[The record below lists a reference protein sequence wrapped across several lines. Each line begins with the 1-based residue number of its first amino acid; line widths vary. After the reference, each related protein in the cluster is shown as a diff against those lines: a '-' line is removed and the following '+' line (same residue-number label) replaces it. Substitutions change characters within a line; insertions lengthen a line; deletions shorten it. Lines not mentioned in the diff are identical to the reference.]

1 MISVSKQSFGN
12 EHELQ
17 LLLNRNLF
25 NVLKIISE
33 HQSDRCY
40 LLSNKIRRVA
50 AKSIDEIEEEI
61 TEEFS
66 LFNDWME
73 KYEYIIE
80 LGKGLPLIDEKFK
93 IEEYKVKGCQSQ
105 VWLNAELHNGKM
117 VYRADSDAV
126 ITKGLIALLIRV
138 LSNQK
143 PEDITETK
151 LEFLDKIGM
160 KEHLSPN
167 RANGLTAMINYMKK
181 YASNFITN
189 NVN

>member
-1 MISVSKQSFGN
+1 M
-12 EHELQ
+12 
-17 LLLNRNLF
+17 
-25 NVLKIISE
+25 
-33 HQSDRCY
+33 
-40 LLSNKIRRVA
+40 A
-50 AKSIDEIEEEI
+50 AGSIEEIEEEI

-80 LGKGLPLIDEKFK
+80 LGKGLPLIDEKLK
-93 IEEYKVKGCQSQ
+93 TEEYKVRGCQSQ
-105 VWLNAELHNGKM
+105 VWLNAELQKGKM
-117 VYRADSDAV
+117 VYKADSDAI

-138 LSNQK
+138 LSDQK